1 MAVLLDAKTKL
12 LVQGITGAQG
22 QFHTRAMLDYGTKV
36 VAGVTPGK
44 GGEHV
49 HGVPV
54 FNSVA
59 SAVKKTRANASCVFV
74 PARFAMDAVLETLE
88 SPQVKLICLITEH
101 IPVHDA
107 MRMVSIVHGDVLR

>member
-1 MAVLLDAKTKL
+1 MVSIMSVKTRVM
-12 LVQGITGAQG
+12 VQGITGTQG
-22 QFHTRAMLDYGTKV
+22 QTHTRAMLDYGTKV

-59 SAVKKTRANASCVFV
+59 AAVKKTRANASCIFV

-88 SPQVKLICLITEH
+88 VPKVKLICVIT
-101 IPVHDA
+101 
-107 MRMVSIVHGDVLR
+107 